1 MAWFVREC
9 RTLGKLMGGMLVLV
23 SGAFVVSGADE
34 GFVCYCVGAL
44 LGFEVVSL

>member
-23 SGAFVVSGADE
+23 LDVFVSGADE
-34 GFVCYCVGAL
+34 GFVCCVVGAL